1 MFMKK
6 IFVCFIIVLLMAFP
20 VSAGEVSLNKWV
32 LNVTIDDDGMVEE
45 TIQTEFENT
54 GTNSLDGF
62 SFVVPAST
70 VVLNLDNI
78 TSIPSTENEVKQ
90 QTIPGGIKII
100 INFGK
105 PIEAGNKWNG
115 RVAFAAEKW
124 AVKEGMDYSIKIPI
138 TAPKAI
144 IAGKEVEFSIPAD
157 PEIRSQIFLPRAVSV
172 TSVEINS
179 KQKKSYK
186 KLMQFDKMVITWFQL
201 DIGDEISI
209 KGSFSDV
216 LKQIVETDEKSREI
230 KDMIKKSRD
239 MGQNVTQAEA
249 HLKNAEEYNNNQALQ
264 SFWVNDF
271 KVVQEYVGYA
281 NEELKLAQNSLS
293 TPTETKVVPDETEE
307 NNTTPD
313 FGVVSLIFIIMSSFM
328 ILRRIRSKQ

>member
-32 LNVTIDDDGMVEE
+32 LNVTIGDDGMVEE

-62 SFVVPAST
+62 SFVVPASK
-70 VVLNLDNI
+70 VVINLDNI
-78 TSIPSTENEVKQ
+78 MSIPSTENEVKQ
-90 QTIPGGIKII
+90 LTVPGGIKII

-105 PIEAGNKWNG
+105 PVEAGNKWNG
-115 RVAFAAEKW
+115 RFTFSAEKW

-138 TAPKAI
+138 SAPKAI

-157 PEIRSQIFLPRAVSV
+157 PEIRSQVFLPRAVNV
-172 TSVEINS
+172 TSVEITS
-179 KQKKSYK
+179 EQKKSYK

-201 DIGDEISI
+201 DIDDEISI
-209 KGSFSDV
+209 KGSFSDI

-230 KDMIKKSRD
+230 KAMIKNAKD
-239 MGQNVTQAEA
+239 MGQDVTEAEA

-281 NEELKLAQNSLS
+281 NEELKLAQISLS
-293 TPTETKVVPDETEE
+293 APKETKEGPIETEE
-307 NNTTPD
+307 NNETPG
-313 FGVVSLIFIIMSSFM
+313 FGGVSLILMIMGSFM
-328 ILRRIRSKQ
+328 ILRRIRSKP

>member
-1 MFMKK
+1 
-6 IFVCFIIVLLMAFP
+6 
-20 VSAGEVSLNKWV
+20 
-32 LNVTIDDDGMVEE
+32 
-45 TIQTEFENT
+45 
-54 GTNSLDGF
+54 
-62 SFVVPAST
+62 
-70 VVLNLDNI
+70 
-78 TSIPSTENEVKQ
+78 
-90 QTIPGGIKII
+90 
-100 INFGK
+100 
-105 PIEAGNKWNG
+105 
-115 RVAFAAEKW
+115 
-124 AVKEGMDYSIKIPI
+124 MDYSIKIPI
-138 TAPKAI
+138 NAPKAI

-209 KGSFSDV
+209 KGSFSDI

>member
-1 MFMKK
+1 M
-6 IFVCFIIVLLMAFP
+6 
-20 VSAGEVSLNKWV
+20 GRERR
-32 LNVTIDDDGMVEE
+32 DGLFHKNPDKCAKGDLSRE
-45 TIQTEFENT
+45 
-54 GTNSLDGF
+54 
-62 SFVVPAST
+62 
-70 VVLNLDNI
+70 
-78 TSIPSTENEVKQ
+78 
-90 QTIPGGIKII
+90 GI
-100 INFGK
+100 
-105 PIEAGNKWNG
+105 
-115 RVAFAAEKW
+115 
-124 AVKEGMDYSIKIPI
+124 
-138 TAPKAI
+138 
-144 IAGKEVEFSIPAD
+144 EFSIPAD
-157 PEIRSQIFLPRAVSV
+157 PEIRSQIFLPRAVNV

-239 MGQNVTQAEA
+239 LGQNVTQAEA

-328 ILRRIRSKQ
+328 ILRKIRSKQ